1 MSEFD
6 AKAQTWDQDPMKV
19 ERAVT
24 VARAIAE
31 QVPVAGLRV
40 LEYGCGTGLLGF
52 ALREEAAS
60 LTLADTSEGMLAVLR
75 GKIEALGA
83 PNMVPLKLDL
93 LADPLPSG
101 AYDLI
106 CSLMT
111 LHHVPDTQGL
121 LHAFREVL
129 APGGWVAL
137 ADLDAEDGSFHGPA
151 VTDVHLG
158 FDRNVLGRQL
168 AVAGFREVQF
178 ATVYEIQRGEG
189 TELQRFPL
197 FLVVARRS

>member
-6 AKAQTWDQDPMKV
+6 AKAATWDQDPLKV
-19 ERAVT
+19 ERALT
-24 VARAIAE
+24 VAKAIAE
-31 QVPVAGLRV
+31 HIPTQGLRV

-52 ALREEAAS
+52 ALQPLAGAI
-60 LTLADTSEGMLAVLR
+60 TLADTSEGMLEVLQ
-75 GKIEALGA
+75 GKITALGA
-83 PNMVPLKLDL
+83 GNMQPLKLDL
-93 LADPLPSG
+93 LSDPRPG
-101 AYDLI
+101 EAFDLV

-137 ADLDAEDGSFHGPA
+137 ADLDTEDGGFHGPE

-158 FDRNVLGRQL
+158 FDRERLGRQL
-168 AVAGFREVQF
+168 ATAGFTEVQF
-178 ATVYEIQRGEG
+178 STVYEIRRGEG
-189 TELQRFPL
+189 AGLKRFPI
-197 FLVVARRS
+197 FLVVAQKA

>member
-19 ERAVT
+19 ERAMT
-24 VARAIAE
+24 VARAISE

-52 ALREEAAS
+52 ALREEAGT

-83 PNMVPLKLDL
+83 RNMVPLKLDL
-93 LADPLPSG
+93 LADPLPGG
-101 AYDLI
+101 AYDLV

-158 FDRNVLGRQL
+158 FDRDQLGRQL

-178 ATVYEIQRGEG
+178 STVYEIRRGEG
-189 TELQRFPL
+189 AELQRFPL
-197 FLVVARRS
+197 FLVVARRP

>member
-6 AKAQTWDQDPMKV
+6 TKAQTWDQDPMKV
-19 ERAVT
+19 ERAMT
-24 VARAIAE
+24 VAQAITE

-52 ALREEAAS
+52 ALREQAGT

-83 PNMVPLKLDL
+83 RNMVPLKLDL
-93 LADPLPSG
+93 LADPLPGG
-101 AYDLI
+101 AYDLV

-137 ADLDAEDGSFHGPA
+137 ADLDAEDGSFHGLA
-151 VTDVHLG
+151 VSDVHLG
-158 FDRNVLGRQL
+158 FDRDQLGRQL
-168 AVAGFREVQF
+168 AEAGFREVRF
-178 ATVYEIQRGEG
+178 ATVYEIRRGEG
-189 TELQRFPL
+189 AELLRFPL
-197 FLVVARRS
+197 FLVVARKA